1 MPHGTAALA
10 HPYPHARAFCSSFD
24 STRRELHTQE
34 VALHTPKSLGCHVL
48 PLCFARFFSQDFLAS
63 LLMSPQFPGYLSPI
77 SLSAVV
83 LAGVV
88 CLPAPTPISALGT
101 CASSSLL
108 SAWPP
113 LAATL
118 LGIAGVTATAAP
130 ISVVV
135 SSVLVLVSADT
146 WAAGAA
152 CCAPA
157 IGAAAALLPI
167 ADVATTAA
175 PAAAAVFPAR
185 GPIGV
190 FAAGSAR
197 VFPAL
202 SSTALPPTSVT
213 VGGAS
218 SAVAPTVGVVAAPP
232 AVTASRWVAVLV
244 AKSVSLGPGGLRLVF
259 APLRA
264 RSSAASASTAAWS
277 P

>member
-1 MPHGTAALA
+1 
-10 HPYPHARAFCSSFD
+10 
-24 STRRELHTQE
+24 
-34 VALHTPKSLGCHVL
+34 
-48 PLCFARFFSQDFLAS
+48 
-63 LLMSPQFPGYLSPI
+63 MSPQFPGYLSPI

-101 CASSSLL
+101 CTSSSLL
-108 SAWPP
+108 FTSSP

-118 LGIAGVTATAAP
+118 LGIAGVTEAAAP
-130 ISVVV
+130 ISVAV
-135 SSVLVLVSADT
+135 SSVLGLVTAEA
-146 WAAGAA
+146 WVVGAA

-167 ADVATTAA
+167 ADVATAAA
-175 PAAAAVFPAR
+175 PAAAAAFPAR

-190 FAAGSAR
+190 FAASSAR

-213 VGGAS
+213 VGAVS
-218 SAVAPTVGVVAAPP
+218 SIAALTVGVAAASPTVA
-232 AVTASRWVAVLV
+232 ASRWVAVLV

-259 APLRA
+259 APLRV